1 MVKLYS
7 TLMKIKKRNYMVY
20 WYTGIPVYW
29 YTVINKKARYW
40 AENISPETGLAA
52 SGDLFVKGFN
62 FSNFP
67 HTQGNPSTHVWIFL
81 LASLISNF

>member
-1 MVKLYS
+1 
-7 TLMKIKKRNYMVY
+7 MVY

-62 FSNFP
+62 FSIFHTHTRQSIHTCLNF
-67 HTQGNPSTHVWIFL
+67 STCF
-81 LASLISNF
+81 SNF